1 MGVREGENVGG
12 EIEEEQGQRGGLG
25 DQRGGG
31 TRRLQPVQED
41 LGVAFTFKQKVKIP
55 LRGGVFRTD
64 PASVFSHSG
73 PAGLLELPQWEEP
86 LGFAEGGIRVG

>member
-1 MGVREGENVGG
+1 MSGG

-55 LRGGVFRTD
+55 LWGGVFRTD
-64 PASVFSHSG
+64 PASVFSHSVFSHSG
-73 PAGLLELPQWEEP
+73 PAGLR
-86 LGFAEGGIRVG
+86 GAAAVGGAPWVC